1 MLLIDMEPV
10 PFSVSSGI
18 PPDAL
23 LRALSVAKRVLVYT
37 IEISFPNLVQERFT
51 VLIGAFNLHLLMHKK
66 KVM

>member
-23 LRALSVAKRVLVYT
+23 LRALRVAKRVLVYT
-37 IEISFPNLVQERFT
+37 IEVVLPDLVQE
-51 VLIGAFNLHLLMHKK
+51 
-66 KVM
+66 